1 MAKWCHRY
9 ITTKPAIQGGAPIIR
24 GTRTPVRSVVELLR
38 IHDNDI
44 GEVRRALAYLG
55 PEEIDAAV
63 AYYNDNP
70 TIVDADIR
78 RHREA
83 LEQFLAHA

>member
-1 MAKWCHRY
+1 MAAWYDRY
-9 ITTKPAIQGGAPIIR
+9 ITMESGVQGGAPIIR

-38 IHDNDI
+38 IHDNNI
-44 GEVRRALAYLG
+44 GEVRRALSYLD
-55 PEEIDAAV
+55 PVEIDAAV

-70 TIVDADIR
+70 TLVDADIR
-78 RHREA
+78 RHQKA